1 STQDF
6 NFKQYLKEVIEIHLE
21 RLNNKSPTS
30 QIKNNT
36 PEKNSAAKRYI
47 RDCKSIDSKKK
58 TFIQLID
65 QDCSAE
71 EFNKL
76 IEETFGKDFAPDK
89 VKCYIALALFSK
101 NSKYLK
107 NAAQALKDLTDANKF
122 TGNLPFEI
130 AKIYLDLGQINFAY
144 ALFQDESLPLRYQKK
159 DYCVGIE
166 GLVIY
171 HIEKVGIDTFSTLLQ
186 NGELFNN
193 RSEDKKAAVKVYLA
207 EQYRLGDKYDEALQ
221 ILDGVLGTGK

>member
-1 STQDF
+1 MQQAGDQSVSIGEHLPAA
-6 NFKQYLKEVIEIHLE
+6 KEYLKSHKFKDESLKESLKNLIKENKAQDEFDAFIE
-21 RLNNKSPTS
+21 K
-30 QIKNNT
+30 
-36 PEKNSAAKRYI
+36 
-47 RDCKSIDSKKK
+47 
-58 TFIQLID
+58 
-65 QDCSAE
+65 
-71 EFNKL
+71 
-76 IEETFGKDFAPDK
+76 TFGKDYAADK
-89 VKCYIALALFSK
+89 VRCYIALALFSK
-101 NSKYLK
+101 NSKYLE
-107 NAAQALKDLTDANKF
+107 NAAQALKDLTDANQF

-159 DYCVGIE
+159 DYGVGIE

-186 NGELFNN
+186 NGKLFNN

-221 ILDGVLGTGK
+221 ILD